1 MRGAGEGFALGRKR
15 ATCLWWQE
23 GSMEGYR
30 QMQRRFLGTVSRQ
43 DPPLMIP
50 ISSAEWDVRHSSP
63 WAGSEEPGGDV
74 GLQEGRAGVKCVL
87 TRMRGKAY
95 RKI

>member
-1 MRGAGEGFALGRKR
+1 
-15 ATCLWWQE
+15 
-23 GSMEGYR
+23 MEGYR
-30 QMQRRFLGTVSRQ
+30 QMPRRFLGTVSRQ

-74 GLQEGRAGVKCVL
+74 GLQEGRAGVKCML

-95 RKI
+95 RKIRDFWIASGQR